1 MKHKVSKKQR
11 QAWYAG
17 LSCALLLWMT
27 APVMAAESPV
37 GGGGG
42 QSLGNNTGCRR
53 GGGQG

>member
-37 GGGGG
+37 GGG